1 MIRFQDIKE
10 GDIIQADFGGSR
22 FDGQVTELN
31 HEDKQVCVHN
41 GDQEDWFEPKD
52 LYPIPV
58 DDQQLQKLGFEKR
71 LNGDQSV
78 KYLRGPFR
86 IMIPKPDHFD
96 EFEIWYRE
104 DHRHLHRS
112 IGIHELQNFYRQMT
126 KVDLSRV

>member
-10 GDIIQADFGGSR
+10 GDIIQADFEGQR
-22 FDGQVTELN
+22 FEGVVTELN
-31 HEDKQVCVHN
+31 LEDKQVCVHN

-58 DDQQLQKLGFEKR
+58 DDQQLQKLGFEKQV
-71 LNGDQSV
+71 NGDKSV

-86 IMIPKPDHFD
+86 ILIPGSDQFD

-104 DHRHLHRS
+104 DHRHLRRS
-112 IGIHELQNFYRQMT
+112 IGVHELQNFYHQMT